1 MKLKQTHAAKMARRR
16 TITCSIALLLVIAI
30 IVGIS
35 SCVSNKKEAKI
46 EAQEKAKQEAILKEQ
61 NKDELDKFIEEM
73 SLEEKICQMLVVTP
87 ETLTGSTV
95 VTAAGQKT
103 EEAIKKYPVGGLVY
117 RAVNMTSESQV
128 KDMIAHSQDYA
139 QAATGIPMFSAI
151 TEEGG
156 DNSPVASA
164 LNHTR
169 FNSPY
174 TYAERSN
181 GASMLSSNMRDLGL
195 QLAGLGFNLNVAPYA
210 GCLPISASDGARS
223 FGDDATK
230 TSELVDAA
238 VKGLHA
244 GGVGCVLKYFPTTG
258 EYDSNGNIVAKES
271 LSTLEGKDFLPFKA
285 GISAGAD
292 VVMVGHVQLE
302 TVDKGVP
309 SDLSEKVVNDMLRT
323 GLGYKGLV
331 MTSSLSETTVTSLYK
346 GGEIAVK
353 AVQAGCD
360 MLYNPA
366 SISSV
371 VEALTAAVKDGTIK
385 EDQINASVKRI
396 LQVKINL
403 GIMVTPSQMNA
414 QTADGAETANTAE
427 STTNASTDTSG
438 VVGPAAITGTES
450 STAAYTTA
458 TQTQD
463 YVQVA

>member
-16 TITCSIALLLVIAI
+16 TITCSIALLLII
-30 IVGIS
+30 SMIVGIS
-35 SCVSNKKEAKI
+35 SCVSHKKEAKA
-46 EAQEKAKQEAILKEQ
+46 EAVEKAKQEAILKEQ

-87 ETLTGSTV
+87 ETLTGSSV

-128 KDMIAHSQDYA
+128 KEMLSHSQDYA
-139 QAATGIPMFSAI
+139 KAATGIPMFSAI

-164 LNHTR
+164 LSHTR
-169 FNSPY
+169 FNAPY

-181 GASMLSSNMRDLGL
+181 GVSMLTNNMRDLGL

-210 GCLPISASDGARS
+210 DCLAISASEGSRS
-223 FGDDATK
+223 FGADATK

-238 VKGLHA
+238 VKGLHS
-244 GGVGCVLKYFPTTG
+244 GGVGSVLKYFPTAG
-258 EYDSNGNIVAKES
+258 EYDSSGNIVAKES
-271 LSTLEGKDFLPFKA
+271 LSTLEGKDFLPFKS
-285 GISAGAD
+285 GIAAGAD

-309 SDLSEKVVNDMLRT
+309 SDLSEKVVTDMLRT

-353 AVQAGCD
+353 AVLAGCD

-371 VEALTAAVKDGTIK
+371 VDALTAAVKDGTIK
-385 EDQINASVKRI
+385 EDKINASVKRI
-396 LQVKINL
+396 LQTKITL

-414 QTADGAETANTAE
+414 QQAEGAEAAGNTQESSTASADTA
-427 STTNASTDTSG
+427 G
-438 VVGPAAITGTES
+438 VVGPAAISGTES
-450 STAAYTTA
+450 STVFSTSAA
-458 TQTQD
+458 QTQD